1 MNNYIGLK
9 DGILIPLYF
18 ISIVLTGYLFSK
30 RIKPEVRG
38 YFRKALFLKLICGL
52 SFAWVYAYYYGGGD
66 TQMYFNGASAFY
78 KALISGNTGFNGLS
92 NTDLLLG
99 GSKTTIFTKQVTS
112 IINLLSFNSFWSCTL
127 LFAALS
133 LIGLWLLFIS
143 FYRLFP
149 ALHKQLAI
157 VTLFIPGVVFWSS
170 GIMKDTLCVLCIG
183 MIVWAVQNLFLLSR
197 KKIISFLLLIFGFY
211 MIINLKAYIALA
223 LLVSLALYTLLA
235 IRSKIKNVIL
245 RIMVIP
251 FVAVII
257 FSVAFFFIKE
267 IGDYLQRFSLENIAE
282 TAQTYQDYHSR
293 ISVAGRG
300 SENRTGSAYSLGD
313 INFSSPSSIIS
324 KVPLAINVTYFR
336 PYLWEVKNPVML
348 LSALESF
355 FILLFTIK
363 VVFKTG
369 IFRFIRHVFSDKEI
383 TFCMAFAMMFG
394 FAVGFTSY
402 NFGSLVRYKV
412 PCVPFYLI
420 ALVLINSLPKKKKE
434 AELNYV
440 VTDSSTLRTIES
452 QPSLMKNH

>member
-1 MNNYIGLK
+1 MNNYIGLT
-9 DGILIPLYF
+9 DVILIILYF
-18 ISIVLTGYLFSK
+18 IVIATIGYLFSRK
-30 RIKPEVRG
+30 IKPEIRG
-38 YFRKALFLKLICGL
+38 YFRKALLLKLVCGL
-52 SFAWVYAYYYGGGD
+52 SFAWIYAYYYGGGD
-66 TQMYFNGASAFY
+66 TQMYFNGASSFY
-78 KALISGNTGFNGLS
+78 KAFMSGSVGFDALS
-92 NTDLLLG
+92 DPDFLLG
-99 GSKTTIFTKQVTS
+99 GSQTTIFTKQVTS

-133 LIGLWLLFIS
+133 LIGIWLLFIS

-170 GIMKDTLCVLCIG
+170 GIMKDTLCVLFIG
-183 MIVWAVQNLFLLSR
+183 MIVWAVQNLFLFS
-197 KKIISFLLLIFGFY
+197 KKKLFSFALLIFGFY

-223 LLVSLALYTLLA
+223 LLVSLALYALLA
-235 IRSKIKNVIL
+235 IRSKIKNVIF

-257 FSVAFFFIKE
+257 FSVAFFFIDG
-267 IGDYLQRFSLENIAE
+267 IGEYLKKFSLENIAE
-282 TAQTYQDYHSR
+282 TAQTYQNYHSR

-313 INFSSPSSIIS
+313 INFSSPASIVS
-324 KVPLAINVTYFR
+324 KAPLAINVTYFR

-355 FILLFTIK
+355 LIMLFTLK
-363 VVFKTG
+363 VIFKTG
-369 IFRFIRHVFSDKEI
+369 IFRFIRHIFSDKEI
-383 TFCMAFAMMFG
+383 IFCMAFAMMFG

-402 NFGSLVRYKV
+402 NFGSLVRYKA

-420 ALVLINSLPKKKKE
+420 ALVIINSLPKKKKE
-434 AELNYV
+434 VALNYI
-440 VTDSSTLRTIES
+440 VTGSSTLRTKEP
-452 QPSLMKNH
+452 QPSLMKNL